1 MNLLLITQ
9 AAMFIILTW
18 IVDRAVLISNQR
30 RPAFSS
36 VKEALPV
43 AVEGIPLC
51 SDNMFM
57 RIDEAC
63 YTLLYAP
70 KGIDMIDNLMKSVA
84 QSNIPEIPLSQVR
97 SFANG
102 STMDTYLLEHPN
114 TVIAAVEFAIDNPTS
129 VGFSIQTNSSV
140 QWFKGRF
147 QDPNLYAQLP
157 VQVAVERQIFKLIAQ
172 EPKVTWDVSVTPFP
186 HPSSKSPSAIANF
199 APTFIFASMAFNFVI
214 QLHDLLHEKESGA
227 RRLMSVMGLANTPFF
242 ASWILFQSLLAVIE
256 ACLLVGFSYAFSFD
270 LFVRNDFKLS
280 SLLLVEVA
288 LAMSSF
294 AFFVAAFLR
303 KVRDFDKSDI
313 AIGVCIVLHI
323 LFFFFTM
330 QAQASVAVGF
340 LLFIAAWVCLVVL
353 RFGFPYRPQYPD
365 MARLVFSAFP
375 WNLLGKGID
384 DLASAA
390 SGTRGGL
397 TWADRFAYCQVEIP
411 SPQLQQTL
419 SFWVKDCVTP
429 LGEIYWLLAIQIVGY
444 LVLAIYLDNV
454 LPDTNGTRK
463 PVWYFLQPSFWL
475 PSKVSNCIC
484 IFFLTKKLL
493 ESEDKRD

>member
-1 MNLLLITQ
+1 MDDKVARKVSSLAVNSDAWKPLKGASLMWAQFKALTKKNFIMRGRAWKMNLLLITQ

-43 AVEGIPLC
+43 AVEGVPLC

-57 RIDEAC
+57 RIDEPC

-70 KGIDMIDNLMKSVA
+70 KGIDMIDNLMNGVA
-84 QSNIPEIPLSQVR
+84 QSNIPEIPLSQIR

-102 STMDTYLLEHPN
+102 STMDDYLLEHPN
-114 TVIAAVEFAIDNPTS
+114 TVIAAVDFAMDNPTS
-129 VGFSIQTNSSV
+129 IGFSIQTNSSV

-227 RRLMSVMGLANTPFF
+227 RRLMSVMGLANAPFF

-270 LFVRNDFKLS
+270 LFVRNDFRLS
-280 SLLLVEVA
+280 SLLLLEVA

-294 AFFVAAFLR
+294 AFFVAAFM
-303 KVRDFDKSDI
+303 
-313 AIGVCIVLHI
+313 CILHI
-323 LFFFFTM
+323 LFFF
-330 QAQASVAVGF
+330 
-340 LLFIAAWVCLVVL
+340 L
-353 RFGFPYRPQYPD
+353 RCRH
-365 MARLVFSAFP
+365 
-375 WNLLGKGID
+375 
-384 DLASAA
+384 
-390 SGTRGGL
+390 
-397 TWADRFAYCQVEIP
+397 
-411 SPQLQQTL
+411 
-419 SFWVKDCVTP
+419 
-429 LGEIYWLLAIQIVGY
+429 
-444 LVLAIYLDNV
+444 
-454 LPDTNGTRK
+454 
-463 PVWYFLQPSFWL
+463 
-475 PSKVSNCIC
+475 
-484 IFFLTKKLL
+484 KLL
-493 ESEDKRD
+493 WRWDSFYS